1 MLAGEYCSVRVCC
14 GVTVSG
20 DDKACGSS
28 LCEGCGH
35 RQSGLDTTDTV
46 RFNSPRVP
54 GEGTFSLNGMFSC
67 GLFFI
72 PKTLNSCLSR

>member
-1 MLAGEYCSVRVCC
+1 MLAGEYCSVRVCR
-14 GVTVSG
+14 GVAVSG

-35 RQSGLDTTDTV
+35 RQSGLDTADTL
-46 RFNSPRVP
+46 RLNSPRVP
-54 GEGTFSLNGMFSC
+54 GEGTFLLMECSHVVF
-67 GLFFI
+67 FFI